1 MKKKK
6 IKIII
11 IVIISV
17 VAVLTA
23 ACAALY
29 GFVIKPYSGKII
41 NAVDQLLEDEEFMA
55 ELTDGEIVPPDA
67 QDEIS
72 ANSPDSPSE
81 QKKDEPQSKDGKN
94 SSSEPADS
102 SKQPQQYEH
111 KPKKDKS
118 EYNSSYDYVKDN
130 VSPEDLK
137 QGMSLASKADVSYIL
152 GLLKGGLT
160 SAEKKELKAYLKS
173 RYTSGE
179 ISSGISLYNKY
190 SYLLK

>member
-6 IKIII
+6 IKTII

-17 VAVLTA
+17 IAVLIA

-29 GFVIKPYSGKII
+29 GFVVKPYSGKII
-41 NAVDQLLEDEEFMA
+41 NAVDQLLEDEEFMT
-55 ELTDGEIVPPDA
+55 ELTDGEIIPPDNGE
-67 QDEIS
+67 EIPENS
-72 ANSPDSPSE
+72 ADSPSE
-81 QKKDEPQSKDGKN
+81 QKKDEAQLRDGKN
-94 SSSEPADS
+94 SAPENADS
-102 SKQPQQYEH
+102 SSQSQYEH

-137 QGMSLASKADVSYIL
+137 KGMSLASKADVSYIL
-152 GLLKGGLT
+152 GLLNGGLT
-160 SAEKKELKAYLKS
+160 PAEKKELKAYLKS

>member
-17 VAVLTA
+17 IAVLTA

-41 NAVDQLLEDEEFMA
+41 NAVDQLLGDEEFMA

-67 QDEIS
+67 SEES
-72 ANSPDSPSE
+72 LANSPDSPPE

-102 SKQPQQYEH
+102 SPQTQYGH

-130 VSPEDLK
+130 VSQEDLK
-137 QGMSLASKADVSYIL
+137 KGMSLASKADVSYIL

>member
-17 VAVLTA
+17 IAVLLA

-29 GFVIKPYSGKII
+29 GFVVKPYSGKII
-41 NAVDQLLEDEEFMA
+41 NAVDELLEDEEFMT
-55 ELTDGEIVPPDA
+55 ELTDGEIIPPGE
-67 QDEIS
+67 QEEIS
-72 ANSPDSPSE
+72 ANSPDSPPE
-81 QKKDEPQSKDGKN
+81 QKKDEAQSADGKN
-94 SSSEPADS
+94 SASENADS
-102 SKQPQQYEH
+102 SSQPQYGH

-118 EYNSSYDYVKDN
+118 EYNSSYDYVRDN

-137 QGMSLASKADVSYIL
+137 KGMSLASKADVSYIL
-152 GLLKGGLT
+152 GLLQGGLT

>member
-1 MKKKK
+1 MS
-6 IKIII
+6 
-11 IVIISV
+11 VI
-17 VAVLTA
+17 AVLLA

-41 NAVDQLLEDEEFMA
+41 TAVDELLEDEEFILELA
-55 ELTDGEIVPPDA
+55 EEGALTTEDFEDDTDEALSEDGG
-67 QDEIS
+67 S
-72 ANSPDSPSE
+72 AASGN
-81 QKKDEPQSKDGKN
+81 KGN
-94 SSSEPADS
+94 ASSERADGGS
-102 SKQPQQYEH
+102 SQGTQPQYEH

-130 VSPEDLK
+130 IDPDDLK
-137 QGMSLASKADVSYIL
+137 KGMSLASKADVSYIL
-152 GLLKGGLT
+152 GLLNGGLT

-173 RYTSGE
+173 RYTSSE